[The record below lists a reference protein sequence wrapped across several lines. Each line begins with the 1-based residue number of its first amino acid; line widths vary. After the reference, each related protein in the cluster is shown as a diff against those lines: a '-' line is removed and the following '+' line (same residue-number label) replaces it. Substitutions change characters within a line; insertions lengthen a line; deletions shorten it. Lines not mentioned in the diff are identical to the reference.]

1 MPTRR
6 ISNLNK
12 QLMNS
17 TLIGLATLARMAYQ
31 RESFTPLTE
40 QLLNRLAENDSDANA
55 LLDFSMVLHL
65 SDQTALAQAMQA
77 EALGIQ
83 QVFTLPNT
91 LGLPESETLHVLAF
105 MIPGDLTRNT
115 AIEFLVEGSPITLHL
130 VYVHAQKPLPAA
142 IPNHDIA
149 FVAIC
154 ESAANYPTLTHLAEL
169 TKNWSKPLINP
180 ALVIAEM
187 GRDATSLVLQG
198 LPKTVTPLTIRTDRP
213 RLTTLAAGALYPGIT
228 WPMIIRPVDSHK
240 GQGLARLEDRAGLTQ
255 YLHERTE
262 HSFFVAP
269 YIDYRS
275 ADGQHRK
282 YRVVL
287 MDGQAFICHV
297 CIADQWMV
305 HYMSA
310 GMTDETPEGIQKRE
324 EEASC
329 FARFDQPDGFASK
342 HAEAFAALHQRI
354 GLPYIGL
361 DCGEMPNG
369 DLAIFEVDCGMTV
382 HAMDRPESFPYKA
395 PQMRKVFD
403 AFYRMLKSHAGQ

>member
-1 MPTRR
+1 
-6 ISNLNK
+6 
-12 QLMNS
+12 MNS
-17 TLIGLATLARMAYQ
+17 PLIGLATLARMAYQ

-55 LLDFSMVLHL
+55 LLDFSMALHL

-83 QVFTLPNT
+83 QVFTLSNT

-130 VYVHAQKPLPAA
+130 VYVDPQNPLPAA
-142 IPNHDIA
+142 IPDHDIA

-154 ESAANYPTLTHLAEL
+154 ESAANHAVLMHLAEQ
-169 TKNWSKPLINP
+169 TKIWPKPLINP
-180 ALVIAEM
+180 ASVIAEM
-187 GRDATSLVLQG
+187 GRDTTSLALQG
-198 LPKTVTPLTIRTDRP
+198 LPKTVSPITARADRP
-213 RLTTLAAGALYPGIT
+213 RLITLAAGAIYHNIS

-240 GQGLARLEDRAGLTQ
+240 GQGLAQLENRTALAN
-255 YLHERTE
+255 YLNQQSEN
-262 HSFFVAP
+262 SFFVAP

-275 ADGQHRK
+275 ADGLHRK

-287 MDGQAFICHV
+287 MDGQPYICHL
-297 CIADQWMV
+297 CIAEHWML
-305 HYMSA
+305 HYLSA
-310 GMTDETPEGIQKRE
+310 GMSDETPEGIKKRE

-329 FARFDQPDGFASK
+329 FALFNQPEGFANQ
-342 HAEAFAALHQRI
+342 HAAAFAALHQRI

-382 HAMDRPESFPYKA
+382 HAMDPPECFPYKA